1 MFPQSPSDF
10 IGPTAVAARLR
21 CHQAAKLAGTRAG
34 NFRLLLTGPQGTGK
48 SSLARLL
55 ARQLT
60 GVPDNGTPKL
70 TSAQLLGLLYTANG
84 QDVSVDLVREW
95 TGRCAFVPCAV
106 DGQPGRRVFW
116 VDECDAASPAALNHW
131 RTFSDSLPPGNDL
144 LLTTNQ
150 PLDKLQAQFTSRC
163 QVSVCGAVDEVELA
177 RWLSDTHGV
186 AAHVARD
193 IAATVKGDVR
203 AALNEAAEWHDLQA
217 LAA

>member
-1 MFPQSPSDF
+1 MFPTSPSDF
-10 IGPTAVAARLR
+10 IGPTALAAKLR

-95 TGRCAFVPCAV
+95 TSRCAFVPCAV

-150 PLDKLQAQFTSRC
+150 PLDKLQPQFSSRC
-163 QVSVCGAVDEVELA
+163 QVSVCGAVSDTELA
-177 RWLSDTHGV
+177 DWL
-186 AAHVARD
+186 AAVHRVDFAAAQA